1 MRRWLA
7 SATIALGLAALTA
20 IPAVAKDTYPF
31 FGPLGIQIVGADGD
45 IRQFLALSSEDR
57 SGAAT
62 LVHELSNA
70 FQGNGHPVDANLP
83 ASPHYRIGVSHLG
96 LNAPT
101 MPWSRASRTMFV
113 YYPGGDGR
121 SVLVA
126 EFSQSDDSV
135 QARSVEISPDVAA
148 LIQRHLSGLA
158 PLTGGEPART
168 PEEIPW
174 SILAG
179 GVLLA
184 IVVAMLAEDRRRWRL
199 HKEGAPAK
207 GT

>member
-7 SATIALGLAALTA
+7 GATIALGLAGVTA
-20 IPAVAKDTYPF
+20 IPAAAKDTYPF

-45 IRQFLALSSEDR
+45 IRQFLALSAEDR

-62 LVHELSNA
+62 LVRQLTNA
-70 FQGNGHPVDANLP
+70 FQGEGNPVDTNLP
-83 ASPHYRIGVSHLG
+83 ALPHYRIGVSHLG

-101 MPWSRASRTMFV
+101 MPWSRASQTTFF
-113 YYPGGDGR
+113 YYPGGDGP

-126 EFSQSDDSV
+126 EFSQDNDAL
-135 QARSVEISPDVAA
+135 QARSIQTPPDVAA
-148 LIQRHLSGLA
+148 LIQRHLVGLA
-158 PLTGGEPART
+158 PLAGGEPAKL

-179 GVLLA
+179 AALLA
-184 IVVAMLAEDRRRWRL
+184 IIIAILAEDRRRWRL